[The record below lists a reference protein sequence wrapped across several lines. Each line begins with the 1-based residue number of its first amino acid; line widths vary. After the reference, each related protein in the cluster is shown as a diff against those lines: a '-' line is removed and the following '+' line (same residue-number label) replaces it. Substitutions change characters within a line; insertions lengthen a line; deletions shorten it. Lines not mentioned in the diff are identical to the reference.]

1 MNKISLEHVD
11 KVYDKGV
18 QVIEDLNLD
27 IREGSFTILLG
38 PPVPESSTL
47 PDSLPPLSDS
57 WEAFR

>member
-38 PPVPESSTL
+38 LWKIHDPAD
-47 PDSLPPLSDS
+47 DSRAGGC
-57 WEAFR
+57 ERRKAFH